1 MAEPF
6 FDYESVVTTKLT
18 YCLQQEYATR
28 FPDLQVVTENLI
40 TRPSKWPT
48 VWVRAIQ
55 NVERD
60 RDLEGT
66 TINGISAIFQI
77 EVYDNAN
84 QENAKDVGNSVTAI
98 MKSMAFD
105 GIQLP
110 EKETVSGV
118 YRVIG
123 RYRRYIAHDDVL

>member
-1 MAEPF
+1 MAEVF
-6 FDYESVVTTKLT
+6 QDYESKVVTRLT
-18 YCLQQEYATR
+18 YYLEKEFSAR
-28 FPDLQVVTENLI
+28 FPDLQVVTDDLI

-48 VWVRAIQ
+48 VWCRSIQ

-60 RDLEGT
+60 RDLEADR
-66 TINGISAIFQI
+66 INGVMATFQI
-77 EVYDNAN
+77 EVYDNAS

-110 EKETVSGV
+110 EKDTVSGV
-118 YRVIG
+118 WRVIG
-123 RYRRYIAHDDVL
+123 RYRRYIAADDAL

>member
-1 MAEPF
+1 MAEVF
-6 FDYESVVTTKLT
+6 QDYESKVVTRLT
-18 YCLQQEYATR
+18 YYLEKEYSAR
-28 FPDLQVVTENLI
+28 FPDLQVVTDDLI

-48 VWVRAIQ
+48 VWCRAIQ

-60 RDLEGT
+60 RDLEADR
-66 TINGISAIFQI
+66 INGVMSTFQI
-77 EVYDNAN
+77 EVYDNAS

-110 EKETVSGV
+110 EKDTVSGV
-118 YRVIG
+118 WRVIG
-123 RYRRYIAHDDVL
+123 RYRRYIAADDAL

>member
-6 FDYESVVTTKLT
+6 MDYESIVVTRLT
-18 YCLQQEYATR
+18 YYLGEEYSTR
-28 FPDLQVVTENLI
+28 FPDLQVVTDDLI

-55 NVERD
+55 QVERD
-60 RDLEGT
+60 RELEGDRIVGVMST
-66 TINGISAIFQI
+66 FQI

-98 MKSMAFD
+98 MKGMAFD
-105 GIQLP
+105 GIQLT
-110 EKETVSGV
+110 EKDEVSGV
-118 YRVIG
+118 WRVIG
-123 RYRRYIAHDDVL
+123 RYRRYIAADDVL

>member
-6 FDYESVVTTKLT
+6 WDYESMVTTRLT
-18 YCLQQEYATR
+18 YELGKEYATR
-28 FPDLQVVTENLI
+28 FPDLQVVTDDLI

-60 RDLEGT
+60 RDLEGDV
-66 TINGISAIFQI
+66 INAVMSTFQI

-84 QENAKDVGNSVTAI
+84 QENAKMVGNSVTAI
-98 MKSMAFD
+98 MKSLCFD
-105 GIQLP
+105 GIQLM
-110 EKETVSGV
+110 EKDTVSGV
-118 YRVIG
+118 YRCIG
-123 RYRRYIAHDDVL
+123 RYRRYIHRDDTL